1 MGQSVTVAQSQGQEF
16 GNQLPALGQALW
28 VTKCCH
34 NWVIQSP
41 CPTAP
46 CQQAGDE
53 TASFP
58 ALFCLICRSQELLA
72 QG

>member
-1 MGQSVTVAQSQGQEF
+1 MTMVKALVWGTGVWNS
-16 GNQLPALGQALW
+16 LPALGQALW
-28 VTKCCH
+28 VAKCCH

-46 CQQAGDE
+46 CQQAGNE
-53 TASFP
+53 SASFP
-58 ALFCLICRSQELLA
+58 PLLWLIYRSHELLA